1 MTETRNITI
10 NGYGGSSLTGH
21 VSITLGSTTYEQ
33 QWDQSSYDGLF
44 TSTAGPNDG
53 LIRSRPNPGE
63 PDPLNDNRPTIG
75 PSVSIVYAVPTANYQ
90 AALDYIRANIG
101 INNYGLFTQNC
112 VTFVDNV
119 ASAAGL
125 STYEWRYEMARQG
138 VIPGAYPIEA
148 IISLPRPDLSI
159 WEAEGL
165 PAPPLCFPATAPI
178 AVSPTETCPISDI
191 RVGDTVLAFDPA
203 ADLGRGALVP
213 RKVVRLYRN
222 TTEEW
227 VKLTWAEG
235 GEAKELIATPGHHF
249 LDRFGSFPT
258 IEEMLEN
265 GKVTVVKNWLKGL
278 LGVSAVCVLAA
289 CSILEEKVLFSS
301 TGNCQSSAI
310 ESAIHGNWRRQTLS
324 MLELSRG
331 PSNDRTYAE
340 LIEARQMQALVS
352 DFSNSLE
359 RDRASCRSEASI
371 QFVPQ
376 DDRFASSTRRIAF
389 SVDEDGRAC
398 VRSIDASNNQYCEQ

>member
-1 MTETRNITI
+1 MAETRNITI
-10 NGYGGSSLTGH
+10 NAYGGSASGH

-33 QWDQSSYDGLF
+33 QWDQSSYAGLF

-53 LIRSRPNPGE
+53 YIGVRPAGTSSPA
-63 PDPLNDNRPTIG
+63 
-75 PSVSIVYAVPTANYQ
+75 VSINFSVPSANYQ
-90 AALDYIRANIG
+90 AALNYVQANIG

-119 ASAAGL
+119 AMAAGL
-125 STYEWRYEMARQG
+125 STYVWRYEMDRLG

-165 PAPPLCFPATAPI
+165 PIDPLCFPAHTPI
-178 AVSPTETCPISDI
+178 AISLSETRPISDI
-191 RVGDTVLAFDPA
+191 RVGDTVLDFDPA

-249 LDRFGSFPT
+249 LERFSRTRRGFRGDHDPAAAA
-258 IEEMLEN
+258 EN
-265 GKVTVVKNWLKGL
+265 
-278 LGVSAVCVLAA
+278 VC
-289 CSILEEKVLFSS
+289 
-301 TGNCQSSAI
+301 
-310 ESAIHGNWRRQTLS
+310 
-324 MLELSRG
+324 
-331 PSNDRTYAE
+331 
-340 LIEARQMQALVS
+340 
-352 DFSNSLE
+352 
-359 RDRASCRSEASI
+359 
-371 QFVPQ
+371 FVPFLPIVAQ
-376 DDRFASSTRRIAF
+376 FCCIPAERRL
-389 SVDEDGRAC
+389 
-398 VRSIDASNNQYCEQ
+398 